1 MTVQDLINILELCD
15 PNSKV
20 TVWNSYRDD
29 EDEDV
34 HVSYND
40 DISNDPCIHIGNVV
54 FGEEITLNADD
65 SWPDPR
71 TVSQEVIDMIKKSL
85 DVNGELLRE
94 IYTAVKK

>member
-1 MTVQDLINILELCD
+1 MKVQELIDILGKCD
-15 PNSKV
+15 PNSTV
-20 TVWNSYRDD
+20 TVWNAYRDD

-40 DISNDPCIHIGNVV
+40 DISNDPCIHIGNYV
-54 FGEEITLNADD
+54 FENEITLNTDD

-71 TVSQEVIDMIKKSL
+71 PVSQEVIDMIKKSL